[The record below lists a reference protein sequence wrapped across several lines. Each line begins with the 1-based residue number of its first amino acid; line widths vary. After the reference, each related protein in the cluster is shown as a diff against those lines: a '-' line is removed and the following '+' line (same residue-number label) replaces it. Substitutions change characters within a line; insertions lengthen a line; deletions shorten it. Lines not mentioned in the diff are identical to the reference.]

1 MTPPKTTFGVTARCW
16 RHRAVPWMEACAS
29 PSRFLLGVSR
39 RSNILLA
46 RRILPNLL
54 VGVLLARSA
63 GAQPASEQV
72 AYTAVGGCPI
82 AETFSQQIVART
94 PMFRE
99 RAAEHALRV
108 QIVSDPDGGVIG
120 HASLVL
126 SGNVV
131 ERELR
136 ALRCEEVVEAL
147 ALVVA
152 ILIDPNADTRPI
164 SEANTPPAVAPQ
176 PPVAAPPP
184 PPTAESPPPELRQL
198 PKREHPPVP
207 ARSGPTYRFIAGA
220 HAAAEGAAAPE
231 LTLGPRVF
239 FGIEVN
245 GAWPWPSSLRLSGAR
260 LFSRR
265 LRDDVGSAKL
275 TLDLG
280 RLDVCFLRLSKG
292 RLALA
297 PCVGAD
303 VGVLRVDGSHP
314 RGGHDHR
321 LVWAAAG
328 ALGRGSLSLSD
339 RFVGEVEIG
348 ADIPLVQYRYAFEGR
363 PPIFKSARVG
373 MHLGVGLG
381 VHFP

>member
-1 MTPPKTTFGVTARCW
+1 
-16 RHRAVPWMEACAS
+16 
-29 PSRFLLGVSR
+29 VSW

-46 RRILPNLL
+46 RRISPSLL

-63 GAQPASEQV
+63 GAQPASEEV
-72 AYTAVGGCPI
+72 AYTAVGGCPT
-82 AETFSQQIVART
+82 AETFSQQIAART

-99 RAAEHALRV
+99 HAAEHALRV

-120 HASLVL
+120 RASLVL

-164 SEANTPPAVAPQ
+164 SEASTPPAVAPQ

-184 PPTAESPPPELRQL
+184 PPTAENPPPERRQL
-198 PKREHPPVP
+198 PKPERSPMP
-207 ARSGPTYRFIAGA
+207 ARSPGPTYRFIAGA

-239 FGIEVN
+239 LGIEGN

-280 RLDVCFLRLSKG
+280 RLDVCFVRLAKG
-292 RLALA
+292 RLALE

-328 ALGRGSLSLSD
+328 ALGRGSLAMSD

-348 ADIPLVQYRYAFEGR
+348 ADVPLVQYRYAFEGR
-363 PPIFKSARVG
+363 QPVFKSARVG
-373 MHLGVGLG
+373 VHLGIGLG

>member
-1 MTPPKTTFGVTARCW
+1 
-16 RHRAVPWMEACAS
+16 MEACAS

-63 GAQPASEQV
+63 GAQSAYEEV
-72 AYTAVGGCPI
+72 AYTAVVGCPT
-82 AETFSQQIVART
+82 AETFSQQIAART

-99 RAAEHALRV
+99 HTAEHALRV

-120 HASLVL
+120 RASLVL

-136 ALRCEEVVEAL
+136 AVRCEEVAEAL

-152 ILIDPNADTRPI
+152 ILIDPNADTRPF
-164 SEANTPPAVAPQ
+164 SEANTPPVVAPQ
-176 PPVAAPPP
+176 PPVAVPPPP
-184 PPTAESPPPELRQL
+184 PPTAENPPPQRRQL
-198 PKREHPPVP
+198 LEPERSPMP
-207 ARSGPTYRFIAGA
+207 ARSPGPPYRFMAGA

-280 RLDVCFLRLSKG
+280 RLDVCFLRLAKG

-328 ALGRGSLSLSD
+328 ALGRGSLALSE

-373 MHLGVGLG
+373 MHLGLGLG
-381 VHFP
+381 VHFH